1 MVGAGVAL
9 TVVVLGSP
17 KVIVLAPPGAT
28 RTLVDGIVKFMSPL
42 ISVLIMMNEAGGD

>member
-1 MVGAGVAL
+1 MGAGVVL

-28 RTLVDGIVKFMSPL
+28 RTLVDGLVKFMSPL
-42 ISVLIMMNEAGGD
+42 ISVLILMDGVDGE